1 MLAGLG
7 TSITRKP
14 LSIKKIKIIIKKKI
28 IIANQ
33 KIMFNVFNFGTRNL
47 SELYE
52 IILVEQFHFCQLGNL
67 GNYSNLKFV

>member
-14 LSIKKIKIIIKKKI
+14 LSIKKIITKKKI
-28 IIANQ
+28 IISNQ
-33 KIMFNVFNFGTRNL
+33 KIMFNVFNIVTRNL

-52 IILVEQFHFCQLGNL
+52 IILVEQFHFCQLGSL
-67 GNYSNLKFV
+67 GNYGNLKFV